1 MIVLDVNAAY
11 AMVDGAAEGLG
22 MKGLMLEG
30 EKTIAPTLFCSESA
44 NVAWKNVRFGSLDR
58 DRSVDRMMSALGL
71 VDEFYPDESMMA
83 EAVDEALAR
92 RHSVY
97 DMFYLVLA
105 RRTGATLFTLDKKL
119 VEICR
124 EAKVNCI
131 EEVAI

>member
-11 AMVDGAAEGLG
+11 AMVDGAVEGLG
-22 MKGLMLEG
+22 MKELMLEG

-44 NVAWKNVRFGSLDR
+44 NVAWKSVQFGSLGR
-58 DRSVDRMMSALGL
+58 NRSLDRMMLALGL
-71 VDEFYPDESMMA
+71 IDEFYPDESMMA

-119 VEICR
+119 ADICR

-131 EEVAI
+131 EETTI

>member
-11 AMVDGAAEGLG
+11 AMVDGTVEGRG

-44 NVAWKNVRFGSLDR
+44 SVAWKNVRFGSLDR
-58 DRSVDRMMSALGL
+58 DRSIDRMISALGL
-71 VDEFYPDESMMA
+71 VDEFFPDESMMT

-97 DMFYLVLA
+97 DMLYLVLA

-119 VEICR
+119 ANICR